1 METILKLKEIVKMKF
16 ITMWKDYNNMV
27 LKPAWKWVKTYWKE
41 YGLFTIILGVGAGL
55 YFKWAFL
62 REMN

>member
-1 METILKLKEIVKMKF
+1 MKF
-16 ITMWKDYNNMV
+16 ITMWKDYNDMV

-62 REMN
+62 RGMN